1 MGAEAGLSRHRR
13 SRGRRRPRGVVV
25 ALLLVAAMGAQACDG
40 SEEDPATS
48 SSSSSTENGG
58 SSASTDGGGGSTRRI
73 AFVPPGPT
81 DPDTPVGNEWYE
93 LLSEG
98 RCQQV
103 LDSMDE
109 AGVDPEFQ
117 PEVSLYRAAARA
129 CLGDWDVA
137 EAAFDDF
144 GPSRPSRPEICG
156 RAEVFDW
163 VAMLLQAR
171 RADPDLSPTFVEAS
185 PEPPCPDETTTTT
198 EEGTTT
204 TTDDGTTTTTDD
216 GTTTTTD
223 GGTTTTPT
231 A

>member
-1 MGAEAGLSRHRR
+1 MTSDAEVSRHRR
-13 SRGRRRPRGVVV
+13 SPGRRRPSGVVV
-25 ALLLVAAMGAQACDG
+25 ALLLVVALGAQACGD

-48 SSSSSTENGG
+48 SSSSSTVNGG

-98 RCQQV
+98 RCQDV
-103 LDSMDE
+103 LDSME
-109 AGVDPEFQ
+109 QAGVDPEFQ

-129 CLGDWDVA
+129 CLGDWDAA

-171 RADPDLSPTFVEAS
+171 RADPDLSPTFVEGE
-185 PEPPCPDETTTTT
+185 PEPPCPDDSTTTTEDETTTTEDETTTTTDDETTTTT
-198 EEGTTT
+198 EDETA
-204 TTDDGTTTTTDD
+204 TTDTS
-216 GTTTTTD
+216 
-223 GGTTTTPT
+223 

>member
-1 MGAEAGLSRHRR
+1 MSRRR
-13 SRGRRRPRGVVV
+13 RFRAGRRPNGVVV
-25 ALLLVAAMGAQACDG
+25 ALLMVAAMGAQACGD
-40 SEEDPATS
+40 SEEGPTTS
-48 SSSSSTENGG
+48 SSSSSAVNGG
-58 SSASTDGGGGSTRRI
+58 SSVSTDGGGGSTRRI

-98 RCQQV
+98 RCQDV
-103 LDSMDE
+103 LDSMDS
-109 AGVDPEFQ
+109 AGVDPDFQ

-129 CLGDWDVA
+129 CLGNWDAA

-171 RADPDLSPTFVEAS
+171 RADPDLAPTLVEAA
-185 PEPPCPDETTTTT
+185 PEPPCPDDTTTTT
-198 EEGTTT
+198 EDETTT
-204 TTDDGTTTTTDD
+204 TEDQ
-216 GTTTTTD
+216 TTTTTD
-223 GGTTTTPT
+223 GETTTSSSTT
-231 A
+231 STTSA

>member
-1 MGAEAGLSRHRR
+1 MGPEAGLNRRRR
-13 SRGRRRPRGVVV
+13 SRDGRRPRGVVV
-25 ALLLVAAMGAQACDG
+25 ALLLAAAMGAQACAD
-40 SEEDPATS
+40 SEDDPTTS
-48 SSSSSTENGG
+48 SSSSSTVNGG
-58 SSASTDGGGGSTRRI
+58 SSASTDGGGESTRRI

-98 RCQQV
+98 RCQDV

-109 AGVDPEFQ
+109 AGVDPDFQ

-129 CLGDWDVA
+129 CLGDWDAA

-171 RADPDLSPTFVEAS
+171 RADPDLSPTFVEAE
-185 PEPPCPDETTTTT
+185 PEPPCPDDTTTTEDETTTTT
-198 EEGTTT
+198 EAESTTTTEDETT
-204 TTDDGTTTTTDD
+204 TTDTT
-216 GTTTTTD
+216 
-223 GGTTTTPT
+223 